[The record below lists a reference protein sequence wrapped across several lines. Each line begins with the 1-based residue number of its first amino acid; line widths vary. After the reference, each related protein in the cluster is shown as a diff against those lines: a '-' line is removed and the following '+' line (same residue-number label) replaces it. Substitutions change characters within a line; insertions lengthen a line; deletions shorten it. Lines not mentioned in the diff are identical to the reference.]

1 MQGGGSGQQITE
13 LFGSCTPVLVPG
25 LQWRCEIFCPCR
37 AHLQTQSL
45 EVIYYYRWGGSE
57 LTLVLSNM
65 ARPAHV
71 ACGAWVLLSLVLTAT
86 AFHVPPATLPPM
98 LRPAARSTCGKCLQG
113 LRPQQFGVGVLAG
126 RTSLSAAASEQTLKA
141 REVNV
146 CVVPLHVCLC
156 EREEGGGVGESKRVS
171 EGARGEGARARARG
185 REGEM
190 ARGRTRRERDRGG
203 GRVS

>member
-1 MQGGGSGQQITE
+1 
-13 LFGSCTPVLVPG
+13 
-25 LQWRCEIFCPCR
+25 
-37 AHLQTQSL
+37 
-45 EVIYYYRWGGSE
+45 
-57 LTLVLSNM
+57 M
-65 ARPAHV
+65 ARRSHV
-71 ACGAWVLLSLVLTAT
+71 ASRAWVLLSLALTAT
-86 AFHVPPATLPPM
+86 AFHFPPATLPPM
-98 LRPAARSTCGKCLQG
+98 LRPAARSTCGRGLQQG

-203 GRVS
+203 GRVSENMESE